1 MLQDAAALSCYLE
14 IVRAESGGILRVGV
28 ITSILPYFLAPRL
41 RDFVEKFPAID
52 CTCARRRSLNSSG
65 KLTTE

>member
-28 ITSILPYFLAPRL
+28 IPSILSYFLLLA
-41 RDFVEKFPAID
+41 FVTSWRNFPQSTAH
-52 CTCARRRSLNSSG
+52 ARGDDR
-65 KLTTE
+65 